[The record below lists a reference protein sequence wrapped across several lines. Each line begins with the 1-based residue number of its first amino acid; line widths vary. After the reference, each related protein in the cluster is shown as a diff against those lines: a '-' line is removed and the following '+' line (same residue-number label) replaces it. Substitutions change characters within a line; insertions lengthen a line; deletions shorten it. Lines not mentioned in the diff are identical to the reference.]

1 MSQDVLVHHL
11 ASLLHAFVIHQK
23 NKKKNHNLHTTMNLE
38 KHQFGVESPSY
49 TVCLKAVETVDPQKL
64 PRAS

>member
-1 MSQDVLVHHL
+1 MCSCIILRHCYTHL
-11 ASLLHAFVIHQK
+11 SSTRK
-23 NKKKNHNLHTTMNLE
+23 KKKKNHNLHTTMNLE